1 MLALS
6 DGLKYNHTITDN
18 QPYLIMGGCPM
29 LNTTYARAQD
39 KVRTTIDLPPSVR
52 DRIQQAVERG
62 AARSQNALI
71 VQAIEQWLKT
81 LDRSWL
87 DAQFAGMETD
97 ESYRAMQLAIA
108 EEFVP
113 LDRETWQSGEAND
126 AAG

>member
-1 MLALS
+1 
-6 DGLKYNHTITDN
+6 
-18 QPYLIMGGCPM
+18 M
-29 LNTTYARAQD
+29 LNATYARAQD

-71 VQAIEQWLKT
+71 VQAIEQWLQN
-81 LDRSWL
+81 LERSWL

-97 ESYRAMQLAIA
+97 DRYRAMQLAIA

-113 LDRETWQSGEAND
+113 LDREAWQSSEADD
-126 AAG
+126 AAR

>member
-1 MLALS
+1 
-6 DGLKYNHTITDN
+6 
-18 QPYLIMGGCPM
+18 M
-29 LNTTYARAQD
+29 LNSTYAGVQD
-39 KVRTTIDLPPSVR
+39 KVRTTIDLPASVR

-71 VQAIEQWLKT
+71 VQAIEQWLRN

-113 LDRETWQSGEAND
+113 LDRETWQSGETDNATR
-126 AAG
+126 

>member
-1 MLALS
+1 
-6 DGLKYNHTITDN
+6 
-18 QPYLIMGGCPM
+18 M
-29 LNTTYARAQD
+29 LNSTYAGVQD
-39 KVRTTIDLPPSVR
+39 KVRTTIDLPASVR

-71 VQAIEQWLKT
+71 VQAIEQWLRN

-113 LDRETWQSGEAND
+113 LDRETWQSGETDD
-126 AAG
+126 ATR